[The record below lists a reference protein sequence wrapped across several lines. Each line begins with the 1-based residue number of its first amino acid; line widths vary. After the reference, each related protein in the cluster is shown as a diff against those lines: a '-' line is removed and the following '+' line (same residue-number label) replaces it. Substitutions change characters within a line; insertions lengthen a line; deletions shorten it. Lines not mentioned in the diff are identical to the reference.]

1 MIKILLR
8 GRVPETISKLMCE
21 TLWKCVDGPQLP
33 GLSVP
38 PFIQTSALSLPAPP
52 CSKVKGLIYE
62 WFSGFTEAVSHPLPP
77 TPPHTMLP
85 HWFGR
90 SVALVKQLGLTS
102 GLLQAALTSA
112 FRRNSGCRWHSWK
125 AVRVTCRG
133 CQETLSNSRKS
144 KERHFGTPTSKWKPQ
159 FLSLHPGSKDEKT
172 KSLQRSECPRLEQV
186 SCSQH

>member
-1 MIKILLR
+1 MKVHRWTPASRLVCPSIHPSRLLHSLCPR
-8 GRVPETISKLMCE
+8 PHVQKSKDSSMS
-21 TLWKCVDGPQLP
+21 GYP
-33 GLSVP
+33 GSQKQYP
-38 PFIQTSALSLPAPP
+38 IH
-52 CSKVKGLIYE
+52 Y
-62 WFSGFTEAVSHPLPP
+62 PP

-90 SVALVKQLGLTS
+90 QVALVKQLGLTS
-102 GLLQAALTSA
+102 GLPQAALTSA
-112 FRRNSGCRWHSWK
+112 FRQNSGCRWHSWK